1 MLFKTI
7 IATTLLTA
15 TLAVPAIAGDRV
27 PPRAKAIS
35 KLDRKLDRLEHR
47 GVIEQG
53 SRLDRFE
60 DRIDRSKEDRIDR
73 RYNTGP
79 KDRLE
84 DRIDRRENRRDRRNN
99 KR

>member
-1 MLFKTI
+1 MLFKSV

-53 SRLDRFE
+53 SRLDRLE
-60 DRIDRSKEDRIDR
+60 DRIDRREDKIDR